1 MEQKCE
7 GKSWEEVNGREGTM
21 DIIYNWIRNVVI
33 YMILNAII
41 MNLLGDKSY
50 KKYVSIV
57 SGMILVLIIISPLM
71 NYMEIE
77 DTLDYYLQANDF
89 AVETSEFKNDL
100 NRMEEAQSDAIFAE
114 YVKKIRQQVEEI
126 LQEDKLKLIRFDLTL
141 DKNPKNPTFGEIL
154 HMDIN
159 AEMEQSEEEEEEH
172 RLAVDE
178 IDIASIRIKKQGENE
193 VSNPPSPMEIN
204 IKNKLAD
211 FYNMEQ
217 VNINISISH

>member
-1 MEQKCE
+1 
-7 GKSWEEVNGREGTM
+7 M
-21 DIIYNWIRNVVI
+21 DIINNWIRNVVI
-33 YMILNAII
+33 YMILNAIV

-71 NYMEIE
+71 NYMDLE

-114 YVKKIRQQVEEI
+114 YKEKIRLQVDGI
-126 LQEDKLKLIRFDLTL
+126 LQEDKLKLVSFDLTI
-141 DKNPKNPTFGEIL
+141 DKDNKSSTFGEIL
-154 HMDIN
+154 YMDIG
-159 AEMEQSEEEEEEH
+159 AEMENSEVKEDDPP
-172 RLAVDE
+172 LSIDK
-178 IDIASIRIKKQGENE
+178 IDIVSIRINE
-193 VSNPPSPMEIN
+193 QEEKDTTDPPSPMEIN

-211 FYNMEQ
+211 FYNIEQ

>member
-1 MEQKCE
+1 
-7 GKSWEEVNGREGTM
+7 M
-21 DIIYNWIRNVVI
+21 DIINNWIKNIVI
-33 YMILNAII
+33 YMILNAIV

-71 NYMEIE
+71 NYMDLE

-114 YVKKIRQQVEEI
+114 YKEKIRLQVDGI
-126 LQEDKLKLIRFDLTL
+126 LQEDKLRMVSFDITI
-141 DKNPKNPTFGEIL
+141 DKDNKSSTFGEIL
-154 HMDIN
+154 HMDIG
-159 AEMEQSEEEEEEH
+159 AKMEKSEEEEDDH
-172 RLAVDE
+172 RPFVDK
-178 IDIASIRIKKQGENE
+178 IDIVSIRINE
-193 VSNPPSPMEIN
+193 QEEKDMANPPSPMEIN

-211 FYNMEQ
+211 FYNIEQ

>member
-1 MEQKCE
+1 
-7 GKSWEEVNGREGTM
+7 M

-71 NYMEIE
+71 NYMDLE

-100 NRMEEAQSDAIFAE
+100 NRMEEAQSDVIFAE
-114 YVKKIRQQVEEI
+114 YEEKVRLQVQGM
-126 LQEDKLKLIRFDLTL
+126 LQEEKLTLVAFDLTI
-141 DKNPKNPTFGEIL
+141 DKNSKNPTFGEIL
-154 HMDIN
+154 HMDIS
-159 AEMEQSEEEEEEH
+159 AELEQSEEEEEDH
-172 RLAVDE
+172 HLSVDE
-178 IDIASIRIKKQGENE
+178 IEITSIRINEKEENDTAQ
-193 VSNPPSPMEIN
+193 PPSPMEIN

-211 FYNMEQ
+211 FYNIEQ

>member
-1 MEQKCE
+1 
-7 GKSWEEVNGREGTM
+7 M
-21 DIIYNWIRNVVI
+21 DIINNWIRNVVI
-33 YMILNAII
+33 YMILNAIV

-71 NYMEIE
+71 NYMDLE

-114 YVKKIRQQVEEI
+114 YKEKIRLQVEGI
-126 LQEDKLKLIRFDLTL
+126 LQEDKLQLVSFDLTI
-141 DKNPKNPTFGEIL
+141 DKNNKSATFGEIL
-154 HMDIN
+154 HMDIS
-159 AEMEQSEEEEEEH
+159 AEMENNEEDEENQ
-172 RLAVDE
+172 RLFVDK
-178 IDIASIRIKKQGENE
+178 IDIVSIRIKGQEEKDTAD
-193 VSNPPSPMEIN
+193 PPSPMEIN

-211 FYNMEQ
+211 FYNIEQ
-217 VNINISISH
+217 VNINISIS

>member
-1 MEQKCE
+1 
-7 GKSWEEVNGREGTM
+7 M
-21 DIIYNWIRNVVI
+21 DTIYNWIRNVVI
-33 YMILNAII
+33 YMILNAIV
-41 MNLLGDKSY
+41 MNLLGNKSY

-71 NYMEIE
+71 NYLDLE

-100 NRMEEAQSDAIFAE
+100 NRMEEASSDAIFAGYE
-114 YVKKIRQQVEEI
+114 EKIKLQVEKMLRE
-126 LQEDKLKLIRFDLTL
+126 EKLKLISFDLTI
-141 DKNPKNPTFGEIL
+141 DRNEKNPTFGEIL
-154 HMDIN
+154 QMNIR
-159 AEMEQSEEEEEEH
+159 AELEQSEEDKEK
-172 RLAVDE
+172 RLTVDE
-178 IDIASIRIKKQGENE
+178 IEINSIRINKREEGEP
-193 VSNPPSPMEIN
+193 SAPPSPMEIN

>member
-1 MEQKCE
+1 
-7 GKSWEEVNGREGTM
+7 M
-21 DIIYNWIRNVVI
+21 DIIFNWIRNVVI

-71 NYMEIE
+71 NYMDLE
-77 DTLDYYLQANDF
+77 DTLDYYLKANDF

-114 YVKKIRQQVEEI
+114 YKEKIKQQVEGMLRE
-126 LQEDKLKLIRFDLTL
+126 EKLKLISFNLTI
-141 DKNPKNPTFGEIL
+141 DKNAQSPTFGEIQ
-154 HMDIN
+154 HMDIS
-159 AEMEQSEEEEEEH
+159 AEIEKSEEEEEEQ
-172 RLAVDE
+172 RLFVDK
-178 IDIASIRIKKQGENE
+178 IDIASIRINKKEKEDKKQ
-193 VSNPPSPMEIN
+193 PPSPMEIN
-204 IKNKLAD
+204 IKNILAD

>member
-1 MEQKCE
+1 
-7 GKSWEEVNGREGTM
+7 M
-21 DIIYNWIRNVVI
+21 DTIYNWIRNVVI
-33 YMILNAII
+33 YMILNAIV
-41 MNLLGDKSY
+41 MNLLGNKSY

-71 NYMEIE
+71 NYLDLE

-100 NRMEEAQSDAIFAE
+100 NRMEEAQSDAIFAGYE
-114 YVKKIRQQVEEI
+114 EKIMLQVEKL
-126 LQEDKLKLIRFDLTL
+126 LQEEKLKLISFDLTI
-141 DKNPKNPTFGEIL
+141 DRNGKSPTFGEIL
-154 HMDIN
+154 QMNIR
-159 AEMEQSEEEEEEH
+159 AELEQSEEDKGKH
-172 RLAVDE
+172 RLTVDE
-178 IDIASIRIKKQGENE
+178 IEIDSIRINQREEGEP
-193 VSNPPSPMEIN
+193 SAPPSPMEIN

>member
-1 MEQKCE
+1 
-7 GKSWEEVNGREGTM
+7 M
-21 DIIYNWIRNVVI
+21 DIINNWIRNVVI
-33 YMILNAII
+33 YMILNAIV

-71 NYMEIE
+71 NYMDLE

-114 YVKKIRQQVEEI
+114 YKEKIRLQVDGI
-126 LQEDKLKLIRFDLTL
+126 LQEDKLKLVSFELTI
-141 DKNPKNPTFGEIL
+141 DKDNKSSSFGEIL
-154 HMDIN
+154 YMDIG
-159 AEMEQSEEEEEEH
+159 AEMENSEVKEDDPH
-172 RLAVDE
+172 LSIDK
-178 IDIASIRIKKQGENE
+178 IDIVSIRINE
-193 VSNPPSPMEIN
+193 QEEKDTTDPPSPMEIN

-211 FYNMEQ
+211 FYNIEQ

>member
-1 MEQKCE
+1 
-7 GKSWEEVNGREGTM
+7 M

-71 NYMEIE
+71 DYMDLA

-89 AVETSEFKNDL
+89 AVESAEFKNDL

-114 YVKKIRQQVEEI
+114 YEEKIRLQVKGMLE
-126 LQEDKLKLIRFDLTL
+126 EDKLKLVSFDLTI
-141 DKNPKNPTFGEIL
+141 DKNTKSTTFGEIL
-154 HMDIN
+154 RMAIE
-159 AEMEQSEEEEEEH
+159 AEMENSETEEDDS
-172 RLAVDE
+172 RPS
-178 IDIASIRIKKQGENE
+178 IDKIDRVSIRIKGQEKKET
-193 VSNPPSPMEIN
+193 VDPPSPMEIS

-211 FYNMEQ
+211 FYNIEQ

>member
-1 MEQKCE
+1 
-7 GKSWEEVNGREGTM
+7 M
-21 DIIYNWIRNVVI
+21 DIIYNWIRNIII
-33 YMILNAII
+33 YMILNAIV

-71 NYMEIE
+71 NYMDLE

-89 AVETSEFKNDL
+89 AVETSEFKSDL

-114 YVKKIRQQVEEI
+114 YKEKIRLQVDEI
-126 LQEDKLKLIRFDLTL
+126 LQEDKLKLVNFNLTI
-141 DKNPKNPTFGEIL
+141 DKNNKSSTFGEIL
-154 HMDIN
+154 HMDID
-159 AEMEQSEEEEEEH
+159 AKMEKSDEEEDDH
-172 RLAVDE
+172 RLFVDK
-178 IDIASIRIKKQGENE
+178 IDIESIRINE
-193 VSNPPSPMEIN
+193 QEEKDMAEPPSPMEIN

-211 FYNMEQ
+211 FYNIEQ

>member
-1 MEQKCE
+1 
-7 GKSWEEVNGREGTM
+7 M
-21 DIIYNWIRNVVI
+21 DIINNWIRNVVI
-33 YMILNAII
+33 YMILNAIV

-71 NYMEIE
+71 NYMDLE

-114 YVKKIRQQVEEI
+114 YREKIRLQVEGI
-126 LQEDKLKLIRFDLTL
+126 LQEEKLQLDSFDLTI
-141 DKNPKNPTFGEIL
+141 DKNNKSATFGEIL
-154 HMDIN
+154 HMDIS
-159 AEMEQSEEEEEEH
+159 AEMENNEEEEDNP
-172 RLAVDE
+172 RLLVDK
-178 IDIASIRIKKQGENE
+178 IDIVSIRIKEQEEKDTAD
-193 VSNPPSPMEIN
+193 PPSPMEIN

-211 FYNMEQ
+211 FYNIEQ
-217 VNINISISH
+217 VNINISIS

>member
-1 MEQKCE
+1 
-7 GKSWEEVNGREGTM
+7 M
-21 DIIYNWIRNVVI
+21 DTIYNWIRNVVI
-33 YMILNAII
+33 YMILNAIV
-41 MNLLGDKSY
+41 MNLLGNKSY

-71 NYMEIE
+71 NYLDLE

-100 NRMEEAQSDAIFAE
+100 NRMEEAQSDAIFAGYE
-114 YVKKIRQQVEEI
+114 EKIKLQVEKL
-126 LQEDKLKLIRFDLTL
+126 LQEEKLKLISFDLTI
-141 DKNPKNPTFGEIL
+141 DRNGKNPTFGEIL
-154 HMDIN
+154 HMNIR
-159 AEMEQSEEEEEEH
+159 AELEQSEEDKEES
-172 RLAVDE
+172 RLTVDE
-178 IDIASIRIKKQGENE
+178 IEIESIRINKREEGEP
-193 VSNPPSPMEIN
+193 SAPPSPMEIN